1 MTLTA
6 DQILGAS
13 DSRTET
19 VSVPEWGGDVKV
31 RTLTGRERDSFE
43 ASIVSGKAVN
53 MVNVRAKLVARTLC
67 DDAGK
72 RLFTDAQIEILGD
85 RSARALD
92 RVFAVAQRING
103 LSQQDVDDLAKNSGS
118 GQSDA
123 STSA

>member
-103 LSQQDVDDLAKNSGS
+103 LSQQDVDELAKNSGS

-123 STSA
+123 STTG